1 MEAHVGNKPWARSPN
16 IWVVGGNDWRCSRL
30 TRVGGQPAERVRVWV
45 SWAPMVPGPD
55 HENGGALVEKGTL
68 VPVGKGLRYLR
79 DQSGLILRDKSP
91 PPLVPGPEPGPTGY
105 LSQKILKIP
114 EGSHTRARCKSQV
127 T

>member
-91 PPLVPGPEPGPTGY
+91 PPFSPGSRTG
-105 LSQKILKIP
+105 
-114 EGSHTRARCKSQV
+114 TNRD
-127 T
+127 

>member
-1 MEAHVGNKPWARSPN
+1 
-16 IWVVGGNDWRCSRL
+16 
-30 TRVGGQPAERVRVWV
+30 VGGQLAERVRVWV

-91 PPLVPGPEPGPTGY
+91 PPLVPGPEPG
-105 LSQKILKIP
+105 LKGGP
-114 EGSHTRARCKSQV
+114 LVPVDNTNRD
-127 T
+127 

>member
-91 PPLVPGPEPGPTGY
+91 PPLVPGPEPGPTGTKCICAKKY
-105 LSQKILKIP
+105 
-114 EGSHTRARCKSQV
+114 
-127 T
+127 